1 MSRRSFIK
9 GFGILGAFAGG
20 IGGIKSLE
28 AKELPADISQ
38 LSPNE
43 DNHPRIN
50 LNSGTNS
57 TTLAVGKD
65 NRLWIKVND
74 QWKRVSIE

>member
-28 AKELPADISQ
+28 AKELPVDISQ
-38 LSPNE
+38 LSPE
-43 DNHPRIN
+43 DNLTTIK
-50 LNSGTNS
+50 LNSGNNS
-57 TTLAVGKD
+57 TTLSVGKD
-65 NRLWIKVND
+65 NRLWIKIND
-74 QWKRVSIE
+74 EWKRISIE

>member
-28 AKELPADISQ
+28 AKELPVDISQ
-38 LSPNE
+38 LSPE
-43 DNHPRIN
+43 DNLTTIK
-50 LNSGTNS
+50 LNSGNNS
-57 TTLAVGKD
+57 TTLSVGKD
-65 NRLWIKVND
+65 NRLWIKINNE
-74 QWKRVSIE
+74 WKRISIE